1 MTPQELA
8 QLEEHRI
15 AEAVA
20 DVALESIRLEGG
32 GTVCWGG
39 DGSWINEGRGLAMRG
54 EVPPGEVDRAIGFL
68 RERGA
73 RVRFDVCPYAHPSL
87 LERLGERGLVALGFE
102 TVLYRELDPLD
113 LGPSVGGV
121 VAGIEIRPV
130 DGEEDVP
137 AFVDGVGRW
146 FSPAGELREVDEW
159 AMRRVLAHPRVEG
172 FLVQID
178 GRMVGGGA
186 LEMGLPESGLAVL
199 MMTSVDP
206 AWRRRGVQNALMV
219 HRLRRARELGA
230 CVAAIGSDPS
240 IATGRNAMRLGFR
253 VAYTKVSI
261 GQPAVGGA

>member
-1 MTPQELA
+1 MTPQQLA

-20 DVALESIRLEGG
+20 DVALASIRLEGG

-39 DGSWINEGRGLAMRG
+39 DGSWMNEGRGLAMRG
-54 EVPPGEVDRAIGFL
+54 EAPPGEVDRAIGFL

-113 LGPSVGGV
+113 LGPPVAE
-121 VAGIEIRPV
+121 AGIQVRPV
-130 DGEEDVP
+130 DGEEDVA
-137 AFVDGVGRW
+137 AFVEGVGRW
-146 FSPAGELREVDEW
+146 FSPAGELREVDAW

-186 LEMGLPESGLAVL
+186 LEMGQPESGLAVL

-230 CVAAIGSDPS
+230 CVAAVGSDPS

-261 GQPAVGGA
+261 GEPAVGGA